1 MNSKPRFLSEESY
14 FQYFEEKY
22 TNPVF
27 NRHYPLISKRMK
39 TLCERMK
46 EKIQNCSSADFFRLH
61 AEVLGLDAQL
71 QILLSLLDLIDTNS
85 EISEEMI
92 IQCSK
97 EDYQVFMKELC
108 ENDSTFFLE
117 HSLYFSVI

>member
-1 MNSKPRFLSEESY
+1 MKSKHNFLNEEAY

-39 TLCERMK
+39 TLCEMMK
-46 EKIQNCSSADFFRLH
+46 EKIQNYSSTDFFRLH

-71 QILLSLLDLIDTNS
+71 QILLSLLDLADTDP

-92 IQCSK
+92 IECSK
-97 EDYQVFMKELC
+97 EDYPIFMQELC
-108 ENDSTFFLE
+108 VNDPTNFLE

>member
-1 MNSKPRFLSEESY
+1 MKSKPNFLNEKAY

-27 NRHYPLISKRMK
+27 NKHYPLISKRMK
-39 TLCERMK
+39 TLCEKMK
-46 EKIQNCSSADFFRLH
+46 EQIQNYSSTAFFRLH

-85 EISEEMI
+85 GISEEMI

-108 ENDSTFFLE
+108 ENNSTVFLE